1 MISNKITVQY
11 LLKFCKDLQIKNWVL
26 SPGSR
31 NAPIT
36 LTLGNDSSFNCESI
50 VDERSAAFIALG
62 MSIASNSVTAI
73 SCTSGSAALNY
84 APAIS
89 EAFYQNIPLFIVTS
103 DRPQKWIGNGEGQCI
118 NQIEVYKNFVKNS
131 YHIDEDVPENQI
143 IQIFESIKSD
153 LFKDIKG
160 PVHLNLAFEEPLYE
174 TTDSFKLT
182 HDFNLNIDK
191 EPQEVQIDF
200 DILSNK
206 WNQYSKVMI
215 LCGQMDKDEKL
226 LFLLKELNQDPKV
239 VVLTESLSNVSD
251 FFFINCIDRTLA
263 NITDDEK
270 FAPEL
275 VITIGGAI
283 ISKKIKQYLRNVK
296 NLEHWQVSATRHSE
310 NVFESLTHFI
320 NISESDFF
328 RKMIAKNDFENE
340 SLFSNYWMQASRSSE
355 NEHDKNISNFPW
367 SDLKAFQ
374 LINDFLPEES
384 VFHLG
389 NSSPVRYVQLFNPI
403 SSVNYQGNRGV
414 SGIDGCSSTAL
425 GYSLASN
432 QLNVLVSGDLSFV
445 YDINAFWNHLDKL
458 KLKIIIINN
467 GGGGIF
473 RIIPGPKSTQLLES
487 RFEVGNASNIK
498 SLCKAYQLNYF
509 SVNSEEAL
517 EDILSTFFIQDS
529 QTADVLE
536 IFTPNSLN
544 DEVLNDYFK
553 KLKVI

>member
-1 MISNKITVQY
+1 MVSNKKTVQY

-36 LTLGNDSSFNCESI
+36 LTLGNDSFFNCESL

-62 MSIASNSVTAI
+62 MSVASNFITGL
-73 SCTSGSAALNY
+73 SCTSGSAVLNY
-84 APAIS
+84 TPAIS

-131 YHIDEDVPENQI
+131 YHIDEDVSENQI
-143 IQIFESIKSD
+143 IQIFEKIKSD
-153 LFKDIKG
+153 LFDNVKG
-160 PVHLNLAFEEPLYE
+160 PVHLNLAFDEPLYE
-174 TTDSFKLT
+174 TTESLSLT
-182 HDFNLNIDK
+182 YDFVRNNDIVSP
-191 EPQEVQIDF
+191 EIHIDF
-200 DILSNK
+200 EDLSK
-206 WNQYSKVMI
+206 QWNQYSKIMI
-215 LCGQMDKDEKL
+215 LCGQMPKDEKL
-226 LFLLKELNQDPKV
+226 LFLLKELNQDPKI

-251 FFFINCIDRTLA
+251 FFFVNCIDRTLA
-263 NITDDEK
+263 NITEDEK

-340 SLFSNYWMQASRSSE
+340 SLFSNNWMQTSRISE
-355 NEHDKNISNFPW
+355 IEHDKNIVSFPW

-374 LINDFLPEES
+374 LINDFLPEEC

-403 SSVNYQGNRGV
+403 ASVNYQGNRGV

-425 GYSLASN
+425 GYSLLSEK
-432 QLNVLVSGDLSFV
+432 LNVLVSGDLSFV
-445 YDINAFWNHLDKL
+445 YDINAFWNHLDKNN
-458 KLKIIIINN
+458 LKIIIINN

-473 RIIPGPKSTQLLES
+473 RIIPGPKSTKVLES
-487 RFEVGNASNIK
+487 KFEVGNASNIK
-498 SLCKAYQLNYF
+498 SLCEAYQLKYF
-509 SVNSEEAL
+509 SASSEEAL
-517 EDILSTFFIQDS
+517 EDVLNTFFIQDS
-529 QTADVLE
+529 QTTDVLE
-536 IFTPNSLN
+536 IFTPNTLN
-544 DEVLNDYFK
+544 AEVLNDYFK
-553 KLKVI
+553 KLNV